1 MGTFKVKLQ
10 SLTTITPGFTPS
22 LSIPD
27 LWFGFDVSNNLITSQ
42 DGLVSAM
49 NIGNEIRYSTTAT
62 LGGLLR
68 FSTLGSNIFL
78 DGSSSGLEF
87 NGLPAG
93 FVPTSAAVKC
103 YICSADA
110 AFPFNLFLQKNSF
123 SEGPAHLIDFSSP
136 PQLIS
141 FLYDFSVTPPTML
154 DIVTNGC
161 GVRVA
166 KIALDFQAR
175 IQRPSIDIIGMLFIE
190 GTYQIQSYP
199 FTLETPAT
207 LPDVGSTI
215 TITAPS
221 GLKDVTEIEI
231 KYADPAVPGTIK
243 TLTILAASFIIFTD
257 GEITFLLPAFDNSP
271 VLYFYFGITTA
282 TFSGSVFLG
291 TLLTIFFTDATGI
304 YTLVPNKTNDTLY
317 INNIP
322 PQTVAVKIPDPFAK
336 TGFIGG

>member
-1 MGTFKVKLQ
+1 MGTFKVRMQ
-10 SLTTITPGFTPS
+10 GVTTITPGFAS
-22 LSIPD
+22 SFVGDKWL
-27 LWFGFDVSNNLITSQ
+27 GFDSSNNFITSQ
-42 DGLVSAM
+42 DSLVSVM
-49 NIGNEIRYSTTAT
+49 NDGNEVRYVFVVSVSAI
-62 LGGLLR
+62 LR

-93 FVPTSAAVKC
+93 FVPTSAAIKC
-103 YICSADA
+103 NYRG
-110 AFPFNLFLQKNSF
+110 FGTNPLTVNLFLQKDSF
-123 SEGPAHLIDFSSP
+123 TESSAIVVSDDNDHLATFP
-136 PQLIS
+136 YS
-141 FLYDFSVTPPTML
+141 FVGTPPTML

-161 GVRVA
+161 G
-166 KIALDFQAR
+166 IR
-175 IQRPSIDIIGMLFIE
+175 ITPSAPNVGIKFTDVIPILYIE

-221 GLKDVTEIEI
+221 GLLDVTEIDI

-243 TLTILAASFIIFTD
+243 TLTILAASFITFTD

-271 VLYFYFGITTA
+271 VLYFYFGITTS
-282 TFSGSVFLG
+282 TFSGTVFLG

-304 YTLVPNKTNDTLY
+304 YTLVPGKTNDTLY
-317 INNIP
+317 INNTP